1 MNLFPIIPEI
11 LILAIAIITL
21 LLAVFWDKH
30 PRHYILDLIGLG
42 LVIAFVFSIISPTPN
57 ILIFGTNNISNE
69 FTNFFR
75 RFFIFGTILG
85 LGIIGNKGQKTK
97 ITSLEFPGLV
107 LLTLIGMM
115 FVAAA
120 SDFVTLFITIELV
133 TVEFLILVAFD
144 TKNPH
149 SVEAGI
155 KYMIF
160 GGVSA
165 AFMVMGIAF
174 IYGSTGTLLIKPP
187 TQQIGQALSTFL
199 YIGFGLFAI
208 GICFKLALVPLQMWA
223 PDVYQ
228 GASSPVSALL
238 ASCSKAMG
246 FLVILKTLC
255 GLGLLENQR
264 WQFFWACLAVVS
276 IIYGCFGAS
285 VQFDFKRLLGWSSIV
300 HAGFMALGISTASK
314 LGLIAI
320 IFYLI
325 SYMLAVIIAFAI
337 ADELEKNDYS
347 VNLSDLAG
355 LFNKSPFAASALA
368 ISMVSL
374 AGIPLTGGFIAKF
387 LIVKSILVCAQTN
400 AFFYLPI
407 AIAVLSVAVSVYYYF
422 KVIKIAFWTQ
432 RLPNSELQ
440 INLNAKKRIIMA
452 FCVAGIILM
461 GVLPNLFIEMSDA
474 VITSLVK

>member
-1 MNLFPIIPEI
+1 
-11 LILAIAIITL
+11 
-21 LLAVFWDKH
+21 
-30 PRHYILDLIGLG
+30 
-42 LVIAFVFSIISPTPN
+42 
-57 ILIFGTNNISNE
+57 
-69 FTNFFR
+69 
-75 RFFIFGTILG
+75 
-85 LGIIGNKGQKTK
+85 
-97 ITSLEFPGLV
+97 
-107 LLTLIGMM
+107 
-115 FVAAA
+115 
-120 SDFVTLFITIELV
+120 
-133 TVEFLILVAFD
+133 
-144 TKNPH
+144 
-149 SVEAGI
+149 
-155 KYMIF
+155 
-160 GGVSA
+160 
-165 AFMVMGIAF
+165 
-174 IYGSTGTLLIKPP
+174 
-187 TQQIGQALSTFL
+187 
-199 YIGFGLFAI
+199 
-208 GICFKLALVPLQMWA
+208 
-223 PDVYQ
+223 
-228 GASSPVSALL
+228 
-238 ASCSKAMG
+238 
-246 FLVILKTLC
+246 
-255 GLGLLENQR
+255 
-264 WQFFWACLAVVS
+264 
-276 IIYGCFGAS
+276 

-314 LGLIAI
+314 PGLIAI